1 MKRETFIFILGV
13 LASCALV
20 FHFYQVHQE
29 RAEMMTMI
37 TETAKKHDIPAWIP
51 LSIAETE
58 SGFNPK
64 TIGDQGSSFG
74 LFQLHR
80 GGLAPEE
87 WNDDDLL
94 DPAKNIEVAI
104 TNMTRAYERAQ
115 GKGLEGIQM
124 LTYIAN
130 TSGWPTQRGTDWTD
144 QNTNYNVKLAKNF
157 KKHIKVKELAN
168 EEWLSH

>member
-13 LASCALV
+13 LAAGALV
-20 FHFYQVHQE
+20 FHFYDQHQE
-29 RAEMMTMI
+29 RVAMMDMI
-37 TETAKKHDIPAWIP
+37 QKTAKKHDIPAWIP

-58 SGFNPK
+58 SGFDPK
-64 TIGDQGSSFG
+64 TIGDEGSSFG

-87 WNDDDLL
+87 LTEEELL
-94 DPAKNIEVAI
+94 TPEKNAEIAI
-104 TNMTRAYERAQ
+104 TNMTKAFNRAQ
-115 GKGLEGIQM
+115 TKGLEGIEM

-144 QNTNYNVKLAKNF
+144 QNTNYNKKLAKNF
-157 KKHIKVKELAN
+157 KKHIKVTELTSV
-168 EEWLSH
+168 E

>member
-13 LASCALV
+13 LAACALV
-20 FHFYQVHQE
+20 FHFYDQHQQ
-29 RAEMMTMI
+29 RVAMMDMI
-37 TETAKKHDIPAWIP
+37 KETAKKHDIPAWIP

-58 SGFNPK
+58 SGFDPK
-64 TIGDQGSSFG
+64 TIGDAGTSYG

-87 WNDDDLL
+87 MTDDELL
-94 DPAKNIEVAI
+94 KPEENIEIAI
-104 TNMTRAYERAQ
+104 TNMTRAYDRAQ
-115 GKGLEGIQM
+115 VKGLEGIQM

-144 QNTNYNVKLAKNF
+144 QNTNYNKKLAKNF
-157 KKHIKVKELAN
+157 KKHVKVTELAVV
-168 EEWLSH
+168 E